1 MPVPRY
7 IIDSAM
13 TNANKPKRQPR
24 DLWRDEVVGG
34 ILAYLVIAAA
44 VGILLLCLLF
54 GAERHER
61 VQDIKTQRIQEK
73 VALCERN

>member
-13 TNANKPKRQPR
+13 TKANKPKRQPR
-24 DLWRDEVVGG
+24 DLWRDEVIGG
-34 ILAYLVIAAA
+34 ALAYLVIVAA
-44 VGILLLCLLF
+44 VAILLLCLLF

-61 VQDIKTQRIQEK
+61 VQDRTNQRLQEK